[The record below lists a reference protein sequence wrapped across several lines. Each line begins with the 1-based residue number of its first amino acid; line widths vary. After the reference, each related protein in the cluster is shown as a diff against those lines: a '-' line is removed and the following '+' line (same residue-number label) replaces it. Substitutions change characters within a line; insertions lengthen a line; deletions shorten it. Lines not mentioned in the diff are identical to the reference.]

1 MAIAQSFIQELL
13 ARADVV
19 EVVGRYVQLKKSGAN
34 FMGLCPFHAEK
45 TPSFSVSPAK
55 QFYHC
60 FSCGKHGDAIN
71 FLMEHTGASFT
82 EAVHELAQQ
91 CGLSVPEDTRSPQE
105 KARDA
110 QQSQRRA
117 TLSQVLAR
125 ASQAYRQRLK
135 DAPRAIGYLK
145 KRGLTGQIASRFA
158 LGYAPEG
165 WRTLAGVFPDYA
177 DPLLVE
183 SGLVIAGEGEGGP
196 ERRYDRFRDRIM
208 FPIRS
213 VKGEV
218 IGFGARVLGNEKPK
232 YLNSPE
238 TPVFHKGSE
247 LYGLYEARAALR
259 EKGYAL
265 VVEGYMD
272 VVALAQLGFANA
284 VATLGTACTP
294 QHVQKLFRFTAS
306 VVFSFDGD
314 AAGQR
319 AASKALQAALPYASD
334 TRSVKFL
341 FLPGGHDPDSFIRTE
356 GAQAFAAAVAAA
368 EPLSRFLLQTAA
380 QDCDMSS
387 AEGRARF
394 AAQARPLWQQLPA
407 GALAQQIL
415 ADIAQQTHIDARE
428 LAQLW
433 GQSRSASGASGASG
447 THARSTPSPGPGQRP
462 WRGSAGGPDERW
474 HDRRNDGW
482 HDDSWQNSAARLRAA
497 PASRASRALQIVLT
511 DPAAW
516 PALGEPDQH
525 LLCSQPAPHG
535 PLFAWLDRQFHEHG
549 PQPWAALRQALRG
562 HPLEAA
568 AVHEVQTLLALEGI
582 ASDRDDLQSVLRG
595 ARVEDIKRR
604 MDAALAAGDMQA
616 YRQLMAELGQLRG

>member
-82 EAVHELAQQ
+82 EAVHDLAQQ

-145 KRGLTGQIASRFA
+145 QRGLTGQIASRFA

-319 AASKALQAALPYASD
+319 AAHKALQAALPYASD

-368 EPLSRFLLQTAA
+368 EPLSRFLLQAAA
-380 QDCDMSS
+380 QDCDMDS

-433 GQSRSASGASGASG
+433 GQSRSASGASG
-447 THARSTPSPGPGQRP
+447 TNARSAPSPGPGQRP

-482 HDDSWQNSAARLRAA
+482 NDGWPNSAARLRAA

-616 YRQLMAELGQLRG
+616 YRQLMAELGQLRGG

>member
-145 KRGLTGQIASRFA
+145 QRGLTGQIASRFA

-319 AASKALQAALPYASD
+319 AAHKALQAALPYASD

-380 QDCDMSS
+380 QDCDMDS

-415 ADIAQQTHIDARE
+415 AGIAQQTQIDARE

-433 GQSRSASGASGASG
+433 GQSRGASGASG
-447 THARSTPSPGPGQRP
+447 THARSAPSPGPGQRP

-482 HDDSWQNSAARLRAA
+482 NDGWQNSAARLRAA

-549 PQPWAALRQALRG
+549 PQPWAALRQALHG

-616 YRQLMAELGQLRG
+616 YRQLMAELGQLRGG

>member
-135 DAPRAIGYLK
+135 EAPRAIGYLK

-341 FLPGGHDPDSFIRTE
+341 FLPSGHDPDSFIRTE

-433 GQSRSASGASGASG
+433 GQSRSASGASG
-447 THARSTPSPGPGQRP
+447 TNARSAPSPGPGQRP

-482 HDDSWQNSAARLRAA
+482 NDDSWQNSAARLRAA

-616 YRQLMAELGQLRG
+616 YRQLMAELGQLRGG

>member
-415 ADIAQQTHIDARE
+415 ADIAQQTQIDARE

-433 GQSRSASGASGASG
+433 GQSRSASGASGA
-447 THARSTPSPGPGQRP
+447 HARNVPSPGPGQRP

-482 HDDSWQNSAARLRAA
+482 NDGWPNSAARLRAA

-604 MDAALAAGDMQA
+604 MDAALAAGDTRA
-616 YRQLMAELGQLRG
+616 YRQLMAELGQLRGG

>member
-183 SGLVIAGEGEGGP
+183 SGLVVAGEGEGGP

-415 ADIAQQTHIDARE
+415 ADIAQQTQIDARE

-433 GQSRSASGASGASG
+433 GQSRSASGASG
-447 THARSTPSPGPGQRP
+447 TNARSAPSPGPGQRP

-482 HDDSWQNSAARLRAA
+482 HDGWNDGWPNSAARLRAA

-568 AVHEVQTLLALEGI
+568 AMHEVQTLLALEGI

>member
-183 SGLVIAGEGEGGP
+183 SGLVVAGEGEGGP

-433 GQSRSASGASGASG
+433 GQSRSASGASG
-447 THARSTPSPGPGQRP
+447 TNARSAPSPGPGQRP
-462 WRGSAGGPDERW
+462 WRDSTGGPDERW

-482 HDDSWQNSAARLRAA
+482 NDGWPNSAARLRAA

-616 YRQLMAELGQLRG
+616 YRQLMAELGQLRGG

>member
-1 MAIAQSFIQELL
+1 MIPQDFIDDLL
-13 ARADVV
+13 AQTDIVDVI
-19 EVVGRYVQLKKSGAN
+19 EPYVPLKKSGAN
-34 FMGLCPFHAEK
+34 YMACCPFHKEK
-45 TPSFSVSPAK
+45 SPSFSVSPAK

-183 SGLVIAGEGEGGP
+183 SGLVVAGEGEGGP

-319 AASKALQAALPYASD
+319 AAHKALQAALPYASD

-380 QDCDMSS
+380 QDCDMDS

-415 ADIAQQTHIDARE
+415 AGIAQQTHIDARE

-433 GQSRSASGASGASG
+433 GQSRSASGE
-447 THARSTPSPGPGQRP
+447 HARSAPSPGPGQRP

-482 HDDSWQNSAARLRAA
+482 HDGWPNSAARLRAA

-616 YRQLMAELGQLRG
+616 YRQLMAELGQLRGG